1 MWWGFWKEVHSLLNW
16 ILDKQR
22 ISLEKIWKMQFMN
35 NNEGIPEEEDLDV
48 PMIKTKLEEEKKE
61 VNEDDA
67 FDEPID
73 KPIVG

>member
-1 MWWGFWKEVHSLLNW
+1 
-16 ILDKQR
+16 
-22 ISLEKIWKMQFMN
+22 MQFMN